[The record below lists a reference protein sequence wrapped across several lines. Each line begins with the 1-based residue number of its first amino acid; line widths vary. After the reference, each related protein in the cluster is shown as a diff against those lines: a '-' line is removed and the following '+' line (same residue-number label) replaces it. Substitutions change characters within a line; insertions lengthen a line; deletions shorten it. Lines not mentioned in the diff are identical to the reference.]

1 MGRTTQRVIELANR
15 FFPAPNVYF
24 GTLARSARD
33 AFAYSVRAGQVVY
46 EQFHGYNDLAG
57 RTVLDYGCGRGG
69 KTVYYAAR
77 GPRRTIGVDL
87 EGDWTEASEHARRHG
102 LHVEFLPLARGGR
115 IDLPD
120 GACDVVI
127 NSSVLE
133 HVADLPATLAELR
146 RVLRPGGRLLSRWHP
161 FRSRYGAHI
170 HSAIGIPFAHLLFN
184 ETDLVRAYCRQLRE
198 RYDSLPPTMRPAYD
212 RSTTLDELEYHLNR
226 KTVGEMRAAL
236 DRAGFALLERRF
248 YRGTRPVRL
257 PRRLPERWVDY
268 LVDYEVQIRAVR

>member
-1 MGRTTQRVIELANR
+1 MFARIAGRYDLNNRLHSLWRDQAWRREAVRAGGASRGDRVLDAACGTGDLAGL
-15 FFPAPNVYF
+15 F
-24 GTLARSARD
+24 ARAG
-33 AFAYSVRAGQVVY
+33 AGQVVGVDFCP
-46 EQFHGYNDLAG
+46 EM
-57 RTVLDYGCGRGG
+57 LD
-69 KTVYYAAR
+69 AAR
-77 GPRRTIGVDL
+77 RKFPRERIRWL
-87 EGDWTEASEHARRHG
+87 PGDATA
-102 LHVEFLPLARGGR
+102 LPLG
-115 IDLPD
+115 D
-120 GACDVVI
+120 GEFDVVSI
-127 NSSVLE
+127 AFGIRNI
-133 HVADLPATLAELR
+133 ADPSLALAEFR